1 MHLKMSRYYDR
12 LRDFPQPLVDMR
24 RVLFWGKVC
33 LAEQMPTPRA
43 VRRQTLYMDR
53 PDFEDVVV
61 ERSLYSFKIYK
72 DIAMDMDYFVF
83 SHGPCW
89 EPVITEFTLGLNYL
103 TGWSCL
109 HNLSGLQLSTS

>member
-1 MHLKMSRYYDR
+1 M
-12 LRDFPQPLVDMR
+12 DMR
-24 RVLFWGKVC
+24 HVLFWGKVC

-43 VRRQTLYMDR
+43 VRRQTLCMDR

-61 ERSLYSFKIYK
+61 ERSLYSFKVYK

-89 EPVITEFTLGLNYL
+89 EPVISQVTLALNYL
-103 TGWSCL
+103 TGIWRKATECL
-109 HNLSGLQLSTS
+109 KLDQAVCHLLANYL